1 MFGQSLL
8 SGAFGTALIV
18 SDENFSTKL
27 YDGNGATNTVGGKIK
42 GAALFNGSNTGMVV
56 PGNMGTLLGNE
67 FSISFWF
74 YATTTI
80 PSSGYPSFASLY
92 GYPGYGSAY
101 GWSIEYPN
109 SGKIMFYWVSSSA
122 VGNNIQSST
131 LTPGEWCHVIVTK
144 DSNSANIVKEPNPIG
159 VSSYT

>member
-8 SGAFGTALIV
+8 SGAFGTALV
-18 SDENFSTKL
+18 PGENFGIGEYL
-27 YDGNGATNTVGGKIK
+27 GNAATNTLGGKIK

-74 YATTTI
+74 YAPATF
-80 PSSGYPSFASLY
+80 PSSGYPTFASLY

-131 LTPGEWCHVIVTK
+131 LTPGKWCHVICTK
-144 DSNSANIVKEPNPIG
+144 DSNSANIYINNVKRK
-159 VSSYT
+159 